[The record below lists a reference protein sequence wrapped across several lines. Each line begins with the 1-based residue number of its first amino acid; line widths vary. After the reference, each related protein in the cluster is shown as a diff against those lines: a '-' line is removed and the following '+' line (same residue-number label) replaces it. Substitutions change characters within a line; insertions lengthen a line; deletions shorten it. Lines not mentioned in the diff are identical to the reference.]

1 MKKNYKILKCQ
12 ENQNGEVEA
21 HYVNDSEGI
30 PIEWENRE
38 DAEVMVEK
46 FQINSKDRYTYIVIG

>member
-1 MKKNYKILKCQ
+1 MKKTYKILKYQ

-30 PIEWENRE
+30 PTEWNNRE
-38 DAEVMVEK
+38 DAEVVAEK
-46 FQINSKDRYTYIVIG
+46 FQKNSNNGYTYIVIG